1 MFKSAFCTHWEQKH
15 CPAGSSQ
22 RELRT
27 KQGDAM
33 FVYIHDTE
41 MGRPDCRAR
50 LEAMNRWTITAY
62 WWKAQW
68 KVLTEHEK
76 ENPPYWQLSTKLKIL
91 EYLPTL
97 TACFTTFYHPIFHAR
112 VSWTCWVLLILCC
125 ENLST
130 TRRAKSTVSPTGYY
144 KLMACIVESGTGML
158 DSSTGHAEWCIQVG
172 LCYDYGNSTKVKV
185 GLWLM

>member
-1 MFKSAFCTHWEQKH
+1 MECLNLRFARI
-15 CPAGSSQ
+15 GSKNTVRSV
-22 RELRT
+22 RHSENS
-27 KQGDAM
+27 GSAM

-158 DSSTGHAEWCIQVG
+158 DSSTGHAGSDVFKS
-172 LCYDYGNSTKVKV
+172 DYAMTMGTRPRSR
-185 GLWLM
+185 